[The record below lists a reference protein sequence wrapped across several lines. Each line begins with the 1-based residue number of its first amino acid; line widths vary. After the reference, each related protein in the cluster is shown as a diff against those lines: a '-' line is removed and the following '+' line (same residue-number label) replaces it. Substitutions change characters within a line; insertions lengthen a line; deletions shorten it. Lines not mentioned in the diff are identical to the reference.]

1 MFIEAILSC
10 NCESRCLETVLLQTM
25 SEMTTDFQGHKKTWL
40 CTRKAMTTAQS
51 GQKNN
56 KWLML
61 HPERDTLPLSSTCA
75 ENPIAGEQVK
85 FFCKGRSIGEVFLKL
100 HYLQGI
106 QIEPQ
111 GDNLFLKMKNLMLLI
126 VTAIALT
133 ESLKRS
139 CLKLFAKP
147 HCWWSTMKRAAT
159 QETMVFSSIPVQFK
173 FKGETDCGKQ
183 REQK

>member
-1 MFIEAILSC
+1 
-10 NCESRCLETVLLQTM
+10 
-25 SEMTTDFQGHKKTWL
+25 
-40 CTRKAMTTAQS
+40 
-51 GQKNN
+51 
-56 KWLML
+56 ML
-61 HPERDTLPLSSTCA
+61 HPERDTLPLSSTRA

-147 HCWWSTMKRAAT
+147 YC
-159 QETMVFSSIPVQFK
+159 
-173 FKGETDCGKQ
+173 
-183 REQK
+183 